1 MQANKCLCN
10 FYIRYEAK
18 KANTVVEN
26 IVWVRWVRLII
37 RLLALEDV
45 KISVDLQLAKSQC
58 IAQIFL
64 N

>member
-26 IVWVRWVRLII
+26 LVWVRLII

-45 KISVDLQLAKSQC
+45 KISVDLQVAKSQC

>member
-26 IVWVRWVRLII
+26 LVWVRLII

-45 KISVDLQLAKSQC
+45 KISVDLQIAKSQC